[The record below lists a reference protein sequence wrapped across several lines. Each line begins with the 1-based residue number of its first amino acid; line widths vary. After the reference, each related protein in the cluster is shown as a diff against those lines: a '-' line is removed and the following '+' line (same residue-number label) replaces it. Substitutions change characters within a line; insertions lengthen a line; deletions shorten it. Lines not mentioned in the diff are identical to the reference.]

1 MGEYRHRNMKGN
13 SYGKE
18 APAEGS
24 GLLLPPREDSDQ
36 SGHRHDQ
43 LHVITNLEEV
53 LQNEP
58 SLGFRLIARMRFDG
72 VNPAVMLPG
81 VWGFCDCHGWQWNPR
96 AIPDEHGCMAYD
108 SH

>member
-1 MGEYRHRNMKGN
+1 MAKKRPPK
-13 SYGKE
+13 
-18 APAEGS
+18 APVYYFHPEKTVIDLDTGMI
-24 GLLLPPREDSDQ
+24 EF
-36 SGHRHDQ
+36 
-43 LHVITNLEEV
+43 HVITNLEEV

>member
-1 MGEYRHRNMKGN
+1 MAKKRPPT
-13 SYGKE
+13 
-18 APAEGS
+18 APVYYYHPEKTVIDLDTGMI
-24 GLLLPPREDSDQ
+24 DF
-36 SGHRHDQ
+36 
-43 LHVITNLEEV
+43 HVITNLEEV